1 MRYRICLGC
10 SEDRVEFL
18 RQKIRQQGKL
28 CFLQKTSFSDFE
40 LVILSD
46 EEISESEIDKIL
58 RI

>member
-1 MRYRICLGC
+1 
-10 SEDRVEFL
+10 VEFL